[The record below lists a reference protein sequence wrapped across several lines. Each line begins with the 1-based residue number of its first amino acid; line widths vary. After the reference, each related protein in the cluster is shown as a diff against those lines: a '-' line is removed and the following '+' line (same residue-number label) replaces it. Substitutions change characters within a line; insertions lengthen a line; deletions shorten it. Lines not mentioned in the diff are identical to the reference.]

1 MRCDF
6 RVIQR
11 KSFLSI
17 TKVLIQR
24 QTLYYDVKCFL
35 FVPFEVC
42 SISKE
47 CYYFVVL
54 TITITMT
61 WIIFFF
67 EQILVLDSWVFW
79 FRFFHMNWF
88 TTIRLKWISESVNQ
102 LNYCIQ
108 LNQKQIIRPKIQK
121 SVFSQSEDVF
131 LSFFFILYKDLCLCL
146 CYLFFYLYH
155 SLTCNGVDH
164 KREKEFINTIYP
176 QFIVLFPWIFLFL
189 NFHCPY
195 ELVAQ
200 TLNS

>member
-1 MRCDF
+1 MMLNVFCLF
-6 RVIQR
+6 HL
-11 KSFLSI
+11 K
-17 TKVLIQR
+17 
-24 QTLYYDVKCFL
+24 
-35 FVPFEVC
+35 FVPFPMKVI
-42 SISKE
+42 ISLFSQSQSQWHE
-47 CYYFVVL
+47 F
-54 TITITMT
+54 
-61 WIIFFF
+61 FFF

-131 LSFFFILYKDLCLCL
+131 LSFFLILYKDLCLCL
-146 CYLFFYLYH
+146 CFYLYH